1 MLQFL
6 TDASEEVASKLSIFA
21 HVRNIIYTKEEKY
34 DLKHTWQRIAGAVA
48 TITLDMLY
56 HHWSYSKYCVEVFKA
71 TNRAYS
77 KALNRSV
84 SQHFLNIIKNGILL
98 N

>member
-1 MLQFL
+1 
-6 TDASEEVASKLSIFA
+6 
-21 HVRNIIYTKEEKY
+21 
-34 DLKHTWQRIAGAVA
+34 
-48 TITLDMLY
+48 
-56 HHWSYSKYCVEVFKA
+56 VEVFKA

-84 SQHFLNIIKNGILL
+84 SPHFLNIIKNGILL